1 MTNLCN
7 HIKGTECP
15 HCLDGCEK
23 CGKIEDL
30 NDDLLCEDCT
40 QSHAEYLADLMHDQ
54 MKYGE

>member
-40 QSHAEYLADLMHDQ
+40 QSRAEYLADLMHDQ
-54 MKYGE
+54 MKEG